1 MVVLAM
7 LAVVAPL
14 YALYGLVAAG
24 LIIYQHRTNITR
36 LQAGTELKL
45 GDRNSHAKR

>member
-1 MVVLAM
+1 VLAL

-14 YALYGLVAAG
+14 YALYGMVAAG

-45 GDRNSHAKR
+45 GDKGSKVNR